1 MNRQLR
7 GSIYLFLTALIWGMA
22 FSAQSEAARHMG
34 PFTFTAVRSLITLGA
49 LSLFSLLGRK
59 NPAPAPA
66 AKAGSYIKVGALLGA
81 ILFLG
86 AVLQQTGLA
95 HTSAAKSGFI
105 TALYIVIVPI
115 VGMFFGRR
123 VSAMVWVGVA
133 LSLVGLGFLCLKR
146 DFSVGFGDIVTLG
159 GACVFS
165 LHILAVDR
173 HAAGLSA
180 IKLCAVQFATSGAL
194 ALIAA
199 LLLETIRLSDLLAC
213 WPSLLYV
220 GVISGSIGYTLQIA
234 CQRHTDPTL
243 ASLLMCLESVF
254 AAIGVWLLL
263 GHTLLPKEMFGC
275 TLMLA
280 GCIVAQLPNRR
291 RELA

>member
-1 MNRQLR
+1 MSKQLR

-34 PFTFTAVRSLITLGA
+34 PFTFTAVRSLLTLGA
-49 LSLFSLLGRK
+49 LSLFSLFGRK
-59 NPAPAPA
+59 SPAPA

-86 AVLQQTGLA
+86 SVLQQTGLA

-115 VGMFFGRR
+115 AGMFFGRR
-123 VSAMVWVGVA
+123 ASGTIWIGVA
-133 LSLVGLGFLCLKR
+133 LSVVGLGFLCLKK
-146 DFSVGFGDIVTLG
+146 DLTVGFGDLVTLG

-173 HAAGLSA
+173 HAAGLNA
-180 IKLCAVQFATSGAL
+180 VKLCAVQFGASGAL
-194 ALIAA
+194 ALAAA
-199 LLLETIRLSDLLAC
+199 LLTETIRLSDLLAC
-213 WPSLLYV
+213 WPSLLYA

-234 CQRHTDPTL
+234 GQRHTDPTL

-254 AAIGVWLLL
+254 AAVGGWLLL
-263 GHTLLPKEMFGC
+263 GQTLIPKEMFGC
-275 TLMLA
+275 ALMLA
-280 GCIVAQLPNRR
+280 GCIVAQMPSRR